1 MEFRKLSKGRKK
13 DIHSLLSI
21 PKHYTLGRVVNVG
34 FKYLETQGM
43 LNTDRSWQWSTKTS
57 NMVPLRTRGK

>member
-13 DIHSLLSI
+13 EIHSLLSI
-21 PKHYTLGRVVNVG
+21 PKHYTLGRVVNVS

-43 LNTDRSWQWSTKTS
+43 LNIDH
-57 NMVPLRTRGK
+57 PLPSILSLGKLSQ